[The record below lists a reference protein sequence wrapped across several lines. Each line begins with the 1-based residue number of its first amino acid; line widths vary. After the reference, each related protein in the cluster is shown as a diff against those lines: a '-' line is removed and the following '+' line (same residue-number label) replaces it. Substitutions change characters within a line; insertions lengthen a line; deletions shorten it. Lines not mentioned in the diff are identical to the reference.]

1 MDAIIL
7 LTLQSIQL
15 NLKFQVVKI
24 IRSVKKNK
32 SVKRSTKIELYERII
47 MAKQIMR
54 DNRNNAINLK

>member
-47 MAKQIMR
+47 MVKQIMR